1 MELLDLTPYKEEL
14 QKIVELMTC
23 EDKDAVTLGLTM
35 LTTSEFYKVT
45 QDMHIAV
52 FKDIDDTR
60 HYEET
65 PVKVQDI
72 IHCFHETPNNLGIFF
87 GALLNQTYTVVL
99 VN

>member
-45 QDMHIAV
+45 KDKHIAV
-52 FKDIDDTR
+52 NNSVDDER

-65 PVKVQDI
+65 SVKVQDVV
-72 IHCFHETPNNLGIFF
+72 HCFYETPNNLGIFF
-87 GALLNQTYTVVL
+87 GALLEKTYTVVL